1 MIQQVVTLVPSE
13 SSGITTYEET
23 LNYIKTLLPSNVIG
37 FLEVA
42 DYDGGRLVESI
53 DVVDDAIVIT
63 TNWQDST
70 AQEYKTLMAG
80 VSEGIKTQ
88 LRNEGWEITFSPETA
103 DL

>member
-1 MIQQVVTLVPSE
+1 MIQQVVTLAPSE
-13 SSGITTYEET
+13 SSGITTYGEA
-23 LNYIKTLLPSNVIG
+23 LNYIKSLLPLNVIG
-37 FLEVA
+37 LLEAA
-42 DYDGGRLVESI
+42 DYDGGREVESI
-53 DVVDDAIVIT
+53 NIVDGAYVIT
-63 TNWQDST
+63 TNWEDSI

>member
-13 SSGITTYEET
+13 SSGITTAAAAFK
-23 LNYIKTLLPSNVIG
+23 YIKTLLPFNVIG

-42 DYDGGRLVESI
+42 ALDGSRQVESI
-53 DVVDDAIVIT
+53 NVVDDAIVIT

-70 AQEYKTLMAG
+70 AQEYKTLMG
-80 VSEGIKTQ
+80 GYSEVIKNK

>member
-1 MIQQVVTLVPSE
+1 MIQQVVTVVPSE
-13 SSGITTYEET
+13 SSGITTYAEALT
-23 LNYIKTLLPSNVIG
+23 YIATLLPLDVIG
-37 FLEVA
+37 FLQTA
-42 DYDGGRLVESI
+42 DAEGGRHVESI
-53 DVVDDAIVIT
+53 NVVDDAIVIT

-70 AQEYKTLMAG
+70 AQGYKTLMAG

>member
-13 SSGITTYEET
+13 SSGITTYAEA
-23 LNYIKTLLPSNVIG
+23 LNYIKGLLPLNVIG
-37 FLEVA
+37 FLEAA
-42 DYDGGRLVESI
+42 DQDGGRSVESI

-63 TNWQDST
+63 TNWEDSA
-70 AQEYKTLMAG
+70 AQEYKELMAG

-88 LRNEGWEITFSPETA
+88 LISEGWEITFSPETA

>member
-13 SSGITTYEET
+13 SSDIRTGAEA
-23 LNYIKTLLPSNVIG
+23 LNYIKSLLPLNVIG
-37 FLEVA
+37 FLEA
-42 DYDGGRLVESI
+42 ANHDGGRAVESI
-53 DVVDDAIVIT
+53 NLVDDAIVIT
-63 TNWQDST
+63 TNWEDSI